1 MLATFSTKGNQTA
14 GPANDLSRV
23 WSLGL
28 PVGVGLVL
36 LVVAMIIPSGE
47 DYDLVLRSESGLIE
61 SLTII
66 GCLIGCVVSI
76 IVAQNT
82 RKLQHARLFQWYM
95 YLFAGGF
102 LLLAGEEA
110 SWGQHLFG
118 WTAPTEFGRETN
130 LHNLSIQTEQIPK
143 VILHAA
149 AILGGLI
156 WPLFGAKRWQTVP
169 DWWKWLLPTAVAVPT
184 ILIALA
190 VRLVE
195 RVFVW
200 FDIEP
205 VYTRF
210 ENFKELKEA
219 NEMFLVYFLILYVFS
234 LRKRIH
240 LSHQTGVRSEV
251 WRPSNNSGAF

>member
-1 MLATFSTKGNQTA
+1 VTTQSTAVSTKTLYSA
-14 GPANDLSRV
+14 GPANDLPRT

-28 PVGVGLVL
+28 PVGVGLIL
-36 LVVAMIIPSGE
+36 LVVAMIIPAGE

-66 GCLIGCVVSI
+66 GCLIGCIASL

-82 RKLQHARLFQWYM
+82 RKLPHARLFQWYM
-95 YLFAGGF
+95 YLFAAGF
-102 LLLAGEEA
+102 FLLAGEEA

-156 WPLFGAKRWQTVP
+156 WPLFGAKRWQTAP
-169 DWWKWLLPTAVAVPT
+169 DWWKWLLPTAVVVPT

-219 NEMFLVYFLILYVFS
+219 NEIFLVYFLILYVFS
-234 LRKRIH
+234 LRKRI
-240 LSHQTGVRSEV
+240 
-251 WRPSNNSGAF
+251 GALKDT